1 MVAQERYSFAKF
13 PLNKKQGNE
22 FSEFNDYGRQALLMK
37 GEENGKKNG
46 NLQV

>member
-1 MVAQERYSFAKF
+1 MVAQERYSLLKF

-22 FSEFNDYGRQALLMK
+22 FKEFNVKQTFLMK